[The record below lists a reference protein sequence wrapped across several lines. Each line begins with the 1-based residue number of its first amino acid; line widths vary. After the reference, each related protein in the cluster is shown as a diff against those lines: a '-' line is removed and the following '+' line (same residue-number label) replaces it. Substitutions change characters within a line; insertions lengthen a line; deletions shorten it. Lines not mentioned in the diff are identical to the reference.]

1 MDVETGDDI
10 FIRRALS
17 MEMSTTDEAGVR
29 WLGAKVEALGGE
41 PEAPGHEVVP
51 IGRD

>member
-1 MDVETGDDI
+1 
-10 FIRRALS
+10 

-41 PEAPGHEVVP
+41 LEAPGHEVVP
-51 IGRD
+51 IGRN